1 MRLTLARFRRDRW
14 SVAAAVVFA
23 LVVLVSF
30 AGGPLVSR
38 LEGHNGY
45 DQFPYATNADFRP
58 VGPLTRVPARTT
70 GVYDQYGDLLKPP
83 KGKTTLFVL
92 GADGPLG
99 RDELIRV
106 LDGGK
111 TSLEIAIFAVLV
123 ALLIGVPLGTLGGYF
138 GGLIDAIGSRVTET
152 VMAFP
157 LLLFLVFASVQ
168 LDRVLD
174 PIGFGWWFPRGVIA
188 EALLIGAF
196 TSFYPT
202 RLVRAQALQLRRAEF
217 IESAEMVGAS
227 HWRILRRHL
236 LPHLAP
242 TIIVW
247 AAVGLAARRTVGN
260 DPRPA
265 AVQHARLLSLADDLP
280 VARDP
285 DRGRVAEPARG
296 RLSSRTRPVD
306 AAMTRG
312 VAFIGR
318 RAVAGLFTLIVMTS
332 VTFWL
337 FWATKTEPSHFLYAG
352 HAGALTPYEVVHG
365 HKLLGTDK
373 PKLEQWWH
381 YETHLLR
388 FDFGKAWEGAAII
401 DNSKLI

>member
-247 AAVGLAARRTVGN
+247 AAVAVATNILLEVGLSFIGAG
-260 DPRPA
+260 
-265 AVQHARLLSLADDLP
+265 VQVSTATWGSLLAGPWGTILGPQPYNTHDFSAWQTIFPSLAILIA
-280 VARDP
+280 VASLNQL
-285 DRGRVAEPARG
+285 AEG
-296 RLSSRTRPVD
+296 
-306 AAMTRG
+306 
-312 VAFIGR
+312 FR
-318 RAVAGLFTLIVMTS
+318 RALDPWT
-332 VTFWL
+332 
-337 FWATKTEPSHFLYAG
+337 
-352 HAGALTPYEVVHG
+352 
-365 HKLLGTDK
+365 
-373 PKLEQWWH
+373 Q
-381 YETHLLR
+381 R
-388 FDFGKAWEGAAII
+388 
-401 DNSKLI
+401 